1 MKFETLGRHI
11 LVEYYN
17 CDEEVLK
24 NPKLIEEFMN
34 NSALNAKATIV
45 DSVFHHFNP
54 WGVSGAVIIAE
65 SHLTIHTWP
74 EYGYAAADFF
84 TCGDIDPWKSFELLE
99 ELLKAERSE
108 STEIPRGLTS
118 KIQKFKSCIE
128 HNGDTDIH
136 AINVNVIKAGIKI
149 EPELPSYKVIISI
162 GLIMISFSISSIL
175 YKKNK
180 SN

>member
-17 CDEEVLK
+17 CDENILK
-24 NPKLIEEFMN
+24 DPRLIENFMN
-34 NSALNAKATIV
+34 DSALNAKATIV

-84 TCGDIDPWKSFELLE
+84 T
-99 ELLKAERSE
+99 
-108 STEIPRGLTS
+108 
-118 KIQKFKSCIE
+118 
-128 HNGDTDIH
+128 
-136 AINVNVIKAGIKI
+136 VVI
-149 EPELPSYKVIISI
+149 
-162 GLIMISFSISSIL
+162 
-175 YKKNK
+175 
-180 SN
+180 

>member
-17 CDEEVLK
+17 CNEEMLA
-24 NPKLIEEFMN
+24 NPQLIEEYMN

-84 TCGDIDPWKSFELLE
+84 TCGDIDCDTGID
-99 ELLKAERSE
+99 LLKQLLKSKKYEVKK
-108 STEIPRGLTS
+108 ILRG
-118 KIQKFKSCIE
+118 QFKSE
-128 HNGDTDIH
+128 
-136 AINVNVIKAGIKI
+136 
-149 EPELPSYKVIISI
+149 
-162 GLIMISFSISSIL
+162 
-175 YKKNK
+175 K
-180 SN
+180 SD